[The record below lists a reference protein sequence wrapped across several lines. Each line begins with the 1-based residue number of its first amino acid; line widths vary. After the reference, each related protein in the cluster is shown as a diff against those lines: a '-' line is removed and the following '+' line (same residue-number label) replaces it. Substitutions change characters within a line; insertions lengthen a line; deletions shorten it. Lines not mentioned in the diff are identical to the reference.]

1 MKQNSSTPSDSYSA
15 SGRTT
20 PPSRFFRPSMAREV
34 AFNPRRPAFLDTFN
48 GSFWQPLRLDLLQ
61 SPLTRHRE

>member
-1 MKQNSSTPSDSYSA
+1 
-15 SGRTT
+15 
-20 PPSRFFRPSMAREV
+20 MAREV
-34 AFNPRRPAFLDTFN
+34 AFHTRRPTFLDTFN